1 MVIEER
7 CFKEICCYA
16 EKTCSKIRFVFLCG
30 NSWQCWAIPYF
41 RKILY
46 LSSTSMKKI
55 ILAVALLAS
64 FVSVSA
70 NEIAPSVDKQTCEKP
85 IYPKSALMNEESG
98 TVILSVL
105 VGPDGSVVDSKVEK
119 SSGSK
124 ALDKATQKIYTS
136 CKFKPGAK
144 DGKPQQA
151 WTKLEYVWNLS

>member
-1 MVIEER
+1 
-7 CFKEICCYA
+7 
-16 EKTCSKIRFVFLCG
+16 
-30 NSWQCWAIPYF
+30 
-41 RKILY
+41 
-46 LSSTSMKKI
+46 MKKI

-98 TVILSVL
+98 TVVLSVL
-105 VGPDGSVVDSKVEK
+105 VGPDGSVVESKVEK